1 MLHQHRS
8 DDFVLLILK
17 LVALFQYHPFHLPL
31 KDFLTI
37 NYYFSSNC
45 SNQIVHVV
53 INESLR
59 FVSSEINFSRYNPG
73 FISMNIG
80 FFLFGLVV
88 LCPVLCIH
96 VCVWN
101 IICSWK
107 EMFDFLVHH
116 SLLAE
121 VAVFIN

>member
-1 MLHQHRS
+1 MWVQKNSGISKIFFRTPNRHLGR
-8 DDFVLLILK
+8 FCTE
-17 LVALFQYHPFHLPL
+17 LF
-31 KDFLTI
+31 
-37 NYYFSSNC
+37 NC
-45 SNQIVHVV
+45 SNQIMHVV